1 MITWQEKIV
10 LVSNLKPYERNH
22 RKISERAYSKLLSS
36 LRDNGYHQ
44 RIIAT
49 NDLRVIGGHQR
60 IRALKEIGTKA
71 GFNIEGLEGAGM
83 KNTFCETDEEKGE
96 CILILRKS
104 GS

>member
-10 LVSNLKPYERNH
+10 LVSNLKPYERNP

-44 RIIAT
+44 RI
-49 NDLRVIGGHQR
+49 
-60 IRALKEIGTKA
+60 RALTEIGTKA